1 MDYFNID
8 LTLQSI
14 DNINKKL
21 IDEMDNITFE
31 YDRLSREGDKLLQ
44 ILEYS
49 PKINKPDRE
58 EIKDIPKIEIPQL
71 SELKKLDYSKLNSSS
86 DKKIISIDRSN
97 KEKFEM
103 IKSILMTII
112 DNALSQNDIKTNE
125 EEGEEEF
132 EKIMKKQKKIRRRRK
147 KKKRKRIFLNRF

>member
-31 YDRLSREGDKLLQ
+31 YDTLSREGDKLLQ

-49 PKINKPDRE
+49 PKINNSDRE
-58 EIKDIPKIEIPQL
+58 EIKSFPKIEIPQL

-132 EKIMKKQKKIRRRRK
+132 EKIMKKNKRK
-147 KKKRKRIFLNRF
+147 LEEEEKKKRKRILLNCF

>member
-8 LTLQSI
+8 LTLQYI

-58 EIKDIPKIEIPQL
+58 EIKNLPKIEIPQL
-71 SELKKLDYSKLNSSS
+71 SELKKLDYSKLNPSP
-86 DKKIISIDRSN
+86 DKKIIPTDKSN

-103 IKSILMTII
+103 IKSILATII
-112 DNALSQNDIKTNE
+112 DNALSQNDIKTKE

-132 EKIMKKQKKIRRRRK
+132 EKIMKKNKRK
-147 KKKRKRIFLNRF
+147 LEEEEKKKRK